1 MKSIESILKANK
13 LSVTAGRQKIL
24 QLFLHSGGAL
34 AHADIEKNAG
44 EHFDRVTI
52 YRTLQAFVEK
62 GLIHTI
68 PTSDNSIKYALCK
81 NDCTEG
87 HHHDHHVHFVCTTCN
102 NTYCLDGV
110 VTPDIYLPEG
120 YELYDLEVVAKG
132 VCKSCK
138 PAGTKKALG

>member
-1 MKSIESILKANK
+1 MRSIENILKVNK

-24 QLFLHSGGAL
+24 QLFLNSGGAL

-81 NDCTEG
+81 DDCGEG
-87 HHHDHHVHFVCTTCN
+87 HHHDHHVHFVCNTCN
-102 NTYCLDGV
+102 NTFCLDSV
-110 VTPDIYLPEG
+110 VTPKVDLPEG
-120 YELYDLEVVAKG
+120 YQSVELEVVAKG
-132 VCKSCK
+132 VCKNCGRVSKKK
-138 PAGTKKALG
+138 P

>member
-1 MKSIESILKANK
+1 MRSIENILKANK

-24 QLFLHSGGAL
+24 QLFLNSGGAL

-81 NDCTEG
+81 DDCGEG
-87 HHHDHHVHFVCTTCN
+87 HHHDHHVHFVCNICN
-102 NTYCLDGV
+102 NTFCLDSV
-110 VTPDIYLPEG
+110 VTPKVDLPEG
-120 YELYDLEVVAKG
+120 YQSAELEVVAKG
-132 VCKSCK
+132 ICKNCGKVSKKK
-138 PAGTKKALG
+138 P